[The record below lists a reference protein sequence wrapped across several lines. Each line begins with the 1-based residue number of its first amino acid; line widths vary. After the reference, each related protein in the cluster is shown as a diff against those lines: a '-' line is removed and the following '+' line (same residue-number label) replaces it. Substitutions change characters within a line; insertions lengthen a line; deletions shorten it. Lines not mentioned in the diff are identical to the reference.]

1 MTTVARKAKTFE
13 TKDITQFQFRKPT
26 QQDGQKIADLVADCP
41 PLDINSIYCNFLQ
54 ATHFSETCIVAE
66 HGGEFAGFISAYLKP
81 ASPNVLFIWQVA
93 VSPKYRGNQ
102 LAYSMLETLLSRQT
116 MRDVHQVETTITQAN
131 AASWALFERL
141 DQANGHRGRRQV
153 FLESQ
158 QDFAGAHP
166 TEYLFSIPLLPA
178 E

>member
-13 TKDITQFQFRKPT
+13 INDIPHFQFRKPI
-26 QQDGQKIADLVADCP
+26 QKDGQRIADLVADCP

-54 ATHFSETCIVAE
+54 ALHFSETCIVAE
-66 HGGEFAGFISAYLKP
+66 HLGEFAGFITAYLKP

-93 VSPKYRGNQ
+93 VSPKFRGNQ
-102 LAYSMLETLLSRQT
+102 LAYSMLESLLSRQT
-116 MRDVHQVETTITQAN
+116 MREIHQVETTITQAN

-141 DQANGHRGRRQV
+141 DQANGCCGSRQV

-158 QDFAGAHP
+158 RDFAGEHP
-166 TEYLFSIPLLPA
+166 TEYLFSIPLLRA